1 MPPTTRRDPSAAR
14 ARVTLSDV
22 ARYVGVSV
30 SVVSRELNGDPAL
43 RARPE
48 TRRRIHAAAE
58 TLGYAPNHAARS
70 LRLSR
75 AFAIGV
81 IVPELTNAIY
91 DGLIRGIEDA
101 ADALGYQVLMGRTE
115 RIGPDTDFLHRLM
128 GEGRVDGFLVQRKDE
143 TDYHDFAHLI
153 EATAP
158 VVLINSRGS
167 RRGSVVLDDAA
178 GARVAAEHLLELGHR
193 DIALIGGDIHSY
205 TGRARERGF
214 VEAINAAGMRRRSAW
229 ILHSGYSPEA
239 GRIGVHQLCATGGRR
254 PTGIVVAN
262 MNAAMGALLGARE
275 IGLRVPD
282 QLSVVAIHD
291 AWIAD
296 HAWPPLTTVRMPQ
309 YQLAE
314 EAVRQ
319 LHLRLTGERPH
330 DITITDP
337 PPLLVRRQSTGHPP
351 RRLVRGRPPAQ
362 GVDAAVPDDGPDA
375 AGEIPPAD

>member
-1 MPPTTRRDPSAAR
+1 MPPATRRDPSAAR

-48 TRRRIHAAAE
+48 TRRRIHAAAK

-91 DGLIRGIEDA
+91 DGLIRGIDDA

-115 RIGPDTDFLHRLM
+115 RIEPGADFLHRLV

-143 TDYHDFAHLI
+143 TDFHDFAHLI
-153 EATAP
+153 EAAAP
-158 VVLINSRGS
+158 IVLINSRGS

-178 GARVAAEHLLELGHR
+178 GARAAAEHLLDLGHR

-239 GRIGVHQLCATGGRR
+239 GRLAVHELCAAGGRR
-254 PTGIVVAN
+254 PTGVVVAN

-275 IGLRVPD
+275 IGLRVPE

-296 HAWPPLTTVRMPQ
+296 YAWPPLTTVRMPQ
-309 YQLAE
+309 YQLAY
-314 EAVRQ
+314 EAMRL
-319 LHLRLTGERPH
+319 LHLRLAGERPQ
-330 DITITDP
+330 DVTITEP
-337 PPLLVRRQSTGHPP
+337 APLLVRRESTAPP
-351 RRLVRGRPPAQ
+351 PKRLARGRAPS
-362 GVDAAVPDDGPDA
+362 GESGDAAPGGAIGGGTP
-375 AGEIPPAD
+375 GS